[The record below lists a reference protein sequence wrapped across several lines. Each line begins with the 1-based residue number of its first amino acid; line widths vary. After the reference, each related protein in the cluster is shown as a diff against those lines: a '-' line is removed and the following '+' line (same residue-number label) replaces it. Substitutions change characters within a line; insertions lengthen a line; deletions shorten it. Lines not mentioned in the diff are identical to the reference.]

1 MCGSGSRYG
10 SGCAGPGLGLD
21 YLSDFIY
28 CLYGKSEACSVQ
40 LETGFGSGSRSGS
53 RCVGPRSGSG
63 CVGPGLGLDYLSDF
77 ICCLYGKS
85 EACSVQLETGFG
97 SRSRSGSGCVGPGI
111 GLGPVVRV
119 RV

>member
-1 MCGSGSRYG
+1 MCGSGSRY
-10 SGCAGPGLGLD
+10 
-21 YLSDFIY
+21 
-28 CLYGKSEACSVQ
+28 
-40 LETGFGSGSRSGS
+40 
-53 RCVGPRSGSG
+53 GSG

-97 SRSRSGSGCVGPGI
+97 SGSRYGSGCVGL
-111 GLGPVVRV
+111 GLGTGPVVRV